1 MTSDPTTGCPSR
13 LLRVELKDQVDR
25 RGGGEGGGK
34 GWLVVTNGG
43 ELVRRGRRRRRNV
56 HESFRFY
63 CTFSIILRN
72 SGEKSRKMYR
82 VTELLTVR
90 EQTGTVG
97 TLLVFRFLNN
107 KTKKTP
113 CKPTFSFFIC
123 KSCWLRAWG
132 RVT

>member
-25 RGGGEGGGK
+25 RGGGK

-72 SGEKSRKMYR
+72 SGD
-82 VTELLTVR
+82 
-90 EQTGTVG
+90 
-97 TLLVFRFLNN
+97 
-107 KTKKTP
+107 KKQ
-113 CKPTFSFFIC
+113 KDVQSY
-123 KSCWLRAWG
+123 
-132 RVT
+132 